1 MMDKVTHVVVGEN
14 SDESQVQEARE
25 LYEKPTITEQWVL
38 TSAKLGKLAP
48 VKPYDQ
54 ITNGKFFSN
63 FIFTMYKI
71 DPQDRLKLYA
81 MITLHGGVVQKE
93 LDNRVTHL
101 LSIGAQSVAMKVA
114 ALTKNKLTITTPDW
128 VVECLKQ
135 KKLVDS
141 DAFHPNLLVTS
152 MQQQSKITLM
162 PAGAQEKTSLVRN
175 QLQQNI
181 RPSRPI
187 IQSMQHTPQQINEI
201 IQSQIQQEMQEKAK
215 LAAAA
220 SSSSNQAPQSV
231 PTTISQE
238 PLTPNKVITQ
248 ITPQKTAPV
257 QQIQTVNTQV
267 SINSSQGN
275 NGGNTFIQQTI
286 ANQGPPN
293 QVAPNN
299 QMSMQRQISLQQIEA
314 NAKEQKIQLI
324 SQQLQQS
331 TQNQQQLMQQQQ
343 FKQFQ
348 NNQMLANNQQVN
360 QMNQNAPQQFAQQQ
374 NMQGNVQQAQR
385 IAVQQ
390 GQGVTLQQAQGVSL
404 QQNQGVTLQ
413 QNQGV
418 SLQQNQGITI
428 QQNQGVALQQNQGV
442 TLQQGQGVP
451 VQHQQFAGQQMK
463 QIINPGQTQNQQQQQ
478 QFIMNQNAGGGAVKA
493 IGQPG
498 ASSNGNNF
506 IQIIQQGQGQ
516 QIIQIQ
522 HPEGG
527 QMQQK
532 VLTQHV
538 SFEK

>member
-14 SDESQVQEARE
+14 PEESQVQEARE
-25 LYEKPTITEQWVL
+25 LYEKPTLTEQWVL

-54 ITNGKFFSN
+54 ITNGKLFSN

-81 MITLHGGVVQKE
+81 MITLHGGIVQKE
-93 LDNRVTHL
+93 LDNKVTHL

-141 DAFHPNLLVTS
+141 DAFHPNLLVTA

-162 PAGAQEKTSLVRN
+162 PAGIQEKTSLVRN
-175 QLQQNI
+175 QLQQNV

-220 SSSSNQAPQSV
+220 SSTTNQSSHSAVAPI
-231 PTTISQE
+231 PQE
-238 PLTPNKVITQ
+238 PQNKVVTQ

-257 QQIQTVNTQV
+257 QQSQNISSQV
-267 SINSSQGN
+267 SISATQGN
-275 NGGNTFIQQTI
+275 SNTNTFIQQ
-286 ANQGPPN
+286 NQVPPN

-314 NAKEQKIQLI
+314 NAKEQKIQMI

-348 NNQMLANNQQVN
+348 NNQMMVNNQQNN
-360 QMNQNAPQQFAQQQ
+360 QMNPNVPQQFVQQQ
-374 NMQGNVQQAQR
+374 NMQGNAQQGPR

-390 GQGVTLQQAQGVSL
+390 GQGVTLQQQNQGLPL
-404 QQNQGVTLQ
+404 QQAQGVTLQ
-413 QNQGV
+413 QNQG
-418 SLQQNQGITI
+418 IT
-428 QQNQGVALQQNQGV
+428 LQQNQGV
-442 TLQQGQGVP
+442 TLQQGQGV

-463 QIINPGQTQNQQQQQ
+463 QIINPGQSQNQQQQQQQ
-478 QFIMNQNAGGGAVKA
+478 QFIMNQNAPGGSVKA
-493 IGQPG
+493 VGQPG
-498 ASSNGNNF
+498 VGSNGNNF
-506 IQIIQQGQGQ
+506 IQIIQQGQNQ

-538 SFEK
+538 SFENF